1 MGMGD
6 HLHHH
11 PVERL
16 LRTRSTETSLGTEG
30 TAALVDLNGDRG
42 RRNFGVTDVDGMG
55 RAWWLVV
62 DGGNRAWW
70 LTEEHSINGGKRYCF
85 VMKILPPQVEIST

>member
-1 MGMGD
+1 MGRGD
-6 HLHHH
+6 RLHLH

-16 LRTRSTETSLGTEG
+16 LRTRSTETSLCAEG
-30 TAALVDLNGDRG
+30 KAASVDVNGDRG

-55 RAWWLVV
+55 RAWWLTE
-62 DGGNRAWW
+62 GGRAWW